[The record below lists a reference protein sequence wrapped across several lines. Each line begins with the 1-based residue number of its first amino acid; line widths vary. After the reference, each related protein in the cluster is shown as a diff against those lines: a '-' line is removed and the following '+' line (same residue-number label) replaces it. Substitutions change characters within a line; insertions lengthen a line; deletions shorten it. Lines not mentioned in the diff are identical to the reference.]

1 MVRLEVLGD
10 DELARE
16 LEELLVLTG
25 IAEVPDE
32 TGSPPGLPSG
42 RRNEPP
48 EMTPELVARVRRAA
62 EGLESRIEL
71 MRDDLLGLELARRRL
86 LELLEQREQGSGSRG
101 STDA

>member
-16 LEELLVLTG
+16 LGELLVLTG

-48 EMTPELVARVRRAA
+48 EMTPELALRVRRAA
-62 EGLESRIEL
+62 EELGDRIGA
-71 MRDDLLGLELARRRL
+71 MRDDLLGLELAHRNL
-86 LELLEQREQGSGSRG
+86 SELIDNRGQGQKSA
-101 STDA
+101 DE